1 MPNGA
6 RTREVAKDALI
17 LRRWQAG
24 AVAGDYQDVQDRVCG
39 TNGISS
45 TLTINHTGGGRG
57 CPLHL
62 PLTSQ
67 RIGRSIELT
76 STDTA
81 DTFYILAL
89 PIFIPAGSQQQHILE
104 VDCLRR
110 GDAVSD
116 AVFVEVRK
124 ASWALDSGP
133 TPMLTATD
141 TGTVSGVQRL
151 SLILPTGWQYLLV
164 YRRLLPGAQT
174 LDTLVGWRL
183 YPDYSFAGESNGLL
197 PQALSYIGQPYPA
210 LSSFTPTTAA
220 ANQIP
225 SSMTAAVNPTVD
237 EPPLSAYVLT
247 RVNRMIGTLWEY
259 FTGAKIPGNSIYT
272 TTTTRDL
279 NKANFTAEPEID
291 FPICSVA
298 LGSYPTTGTAKGGW
312 LGTYGASPTQ
322 GPTQWVRYP
331 LAQNTATTINLT
343 YLRQWMPPFVTG
355 ASSKLRCEILCAKY
369 QAADTL
375 TNWRF
380 TVNEATAGNSSTVA
394 LTQIGATDYFVASI
408 TDVRFTAGAENYFT
422 ILLTSTT
429 TAAPLTQ
436 ELIVLGFTL
445 AFDP

>member
-1 MPNGA
+1 MPLGS
-6 RTREVAKDALI
+6 RTREVAKDAI
-17 LRRWQAG
+17 ITERWQ
-24 AVAGDYQDVQDRVCG
+24 DNLRQDVIEVQDRL
-39 TNGISS
+39 TNVNGLYTS
-45 TLTINHTGGGRG
+45 TTINHTGGGRG

-116 AVFVEVRK
+116 AVFVEVRNT
-124 ASWALDSGP
+124 SWTLTAGP
-133 TPMLTATD
+133 TPMVTATD

-151 SLILPTGWQYLLV
+151 SLTLGTGWQYLLV

-183 YPDYSFAGESNGLL
+183 YPDYAFAGESNGLL
-197 PQALSYIGQPYPA
+197 PVTTTAGGSPYPA
-210 LSSFTPTTAA
+210 LTTLTPTTVAQ
-220 ANQIP
+220 NQIG
-225 SSMTAAVNPTVD
+225 SGETQEGVGSFAR
-237 EPPLSAYVLT
+237 PLNAFVLT
-247 RVNRMIGTLWEY
+247 RINRMIGTLWE
-259 FTGAKIPGNSIYT
+259 FMTGAPVPGNSALT

-279 NKANFTAEPEID
+279 NQANFTTEPSID
-291 FPICSVA
+291 FPIACVA

-331 LAQNTATTINLT
+331 LTQNTATTINLT
-343 YLRQWMPPFVTG
+343 YLRQWMPPFATG

-422 ILLTSTT
+422 LLLTSTT

>member
-1 MPNGA
+1 MPAGA

-17 LRRWQAG
+17 LRRWQAS
-24 AVAGDYQDVQDRVCG
+24 AVAGDFQDVQDRVCG

-45 TLTINHTGGGRG
+45 TLTINHTGAGRG

-76 STDTA
+76 STSTA
-81 DTFYILAL
+81 DDFYILAV
-89 PIFIPAGSQQQHILE
+89 PIFIAAGSQQQHILE

-116 AVFVEVRK
+116 AVFVEVRNT
-124 ASWALDSGP
+124 SWTLTAGP
-133 TPMLTATD
+133 APMVTATD

-151 SLILPTGWQYLLV
+151 SLTLGTGWQFLLV
-164 YRRLLPGAQT
+164 RRRLLPGAQT

-183 YPDYSFAGESNGLL
+183 YPDYSFAGEANGLL
-197 PQALSYIGQPYPA
+197 PPTATGIGTPYPA

-225 SSMTAAVNPTVD
+225 SSMNAAVNPTVD

-259 FTGAKIPGNSIYT
+259 FTGAKIPGNLNYT
-272 TTTTRDL
+272 TTTLRNLD
-279 NKANFTAEPEID
+279 KANFTAEPEID
-291 FPICSVA
+291 FPVCSIA
-298 LGSYPTTGTAKGGW
+298 LGSYPLSGTGKANW
-312 LGTYGASPTQ
+312 LGTYGGSPTE

-331 LAQNTATTINLT
+331 LTQNTATAINVSF
-343 YLRQWMPPFVTG
+343 LRMWMPPFMTG
-355 ASSKLRCEILCAKY
+355 ASTKLRCEILCARY

-375 TNWRF
+375 ANWRF
-380 TVNEATAGNSSTVA
+380 TVQEASAGNSSTVA
-394 LTQIGATDYFVASI
+394 LTQIGTTDYFRATIS
-408 TDVRFTAGAENYFT
+408 DVRYTAGAENYFN
-422 ILLTSTT
+422 LSLTTTT
-429 TAAPLTQ
+429 TAAPLNQ
-436 ELIVLGFTL
+436 ELIILGYTL